1 MRREAGGAFSA
12 GLGVLLRRAA
22 TATLPAFALTTVSLF
37 VSPTPLSRKHSL
49 RPGFLLGKMAPIE
62 TDAVRVYK
70 GLVDSLLDRAV
81 QVKPDGQ
88 IEPPLTETLV
98 GKAIWEAPEGREQEA
113 VQQLNQ
119 QTRLA
124 AVEIAFREKF
134 YRILV
139 RRDL

>member
-1 MRREAGGAFSA
+1 
-12 GLGVLLRRAA
+12 
-22 TATLPAFALTTVSLF
+22 
-37 VSPTPLSRKHSL
+37 
-49 RPGFLLGKMAPIE
+49 MAPLE

-70 GLVDSLLDRAV
+70 GLVDHLLHRAV
-81 QVKPDGQ
+81 QTKPEGR
-88 IEPPLTETLV
+88 IEPPLTETLL
-98 GKAIWEAPEGREQEA
+98 GKNIWKVSEVEGEHEA

-139 RRDL
+139 SMLLPTGRGFSGIQLTGSISLLL